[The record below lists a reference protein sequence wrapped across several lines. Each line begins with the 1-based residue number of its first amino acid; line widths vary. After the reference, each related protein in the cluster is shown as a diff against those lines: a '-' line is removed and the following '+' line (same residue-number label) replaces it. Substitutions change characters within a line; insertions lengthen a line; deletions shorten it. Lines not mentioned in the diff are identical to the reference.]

1 MNTPLRKLF
10 TPLGFSK
17 VRGLVYRKV
26 DKEYGSTHAWQV
38 EFKDIGRLI
47 TYSLKYSTL
56 ENFESSHKGSC
67 YLYVELAGNPGYE
80 LISETVVDAES
91 IKKALE
97 KVRDLY
103 YSEHWVVYDDKD
115 HFKTF
120 YTFEDAEKFR
130 DSRKTAWS
138 IKSIKFDRPCMQ

>member
-56 ENFESSHKGSC
+56 DSFESKSKDH
-67 YLYVELAGNPGYE
+67 LYVELAGSPGYE
-80 LISETVVDAES
+80 LISETVVDTES
-91 IKKALE
+91 IKQALE

-103 YSEHWVVYDDKD
+103 YSEHWVVYDSKD
-115 HFKTF
+115 NFKIF
-120 YTFEDAEKFR
+120 YTLEDADKFR
-130 DSRKTAWS
+130 DSRKAPWR
-138 IKSIKFDRPCMQ
+138 IKSMKFDRPRMQ